1 MSAEDTV
8 PDIGTQSGGGNC
20 GCDRRTTA
28 DCNTI
33 TVFGDGFV
41 ESGTLSCFYEFTK
54 VTLPMTSYQ
63 VLPLITINHDL
74 SIFLYGCQ
82 SCEFKPRS

>member
-8 PDIGTQSGGGNC
+8 PDIVTQSGGGNC

-41 ESGTLSCFYEFTK
+41 ESGTLTCFYEFTK
-54 VTLPMTSYQ
+54 VTLPMT
-63 VLPLITINHDL
+63 VVIKFVIINN
-74 SIFLYGCQ
+74 
-82 SCEFKPRS
+82 K